1 MSKLS
6 RPSTVPLTHLEAHAY
21 HTRHDPHR
29 QASGLADIILGGQDG
44 LVNVLGIILGVAAAT
59 NDAHIVTVA
68 GLAATF
74 AESVSMA
81 AVAYTST
88 LAESDFYESERER
101 EYRHISEV
109 PELERQ
115 EIYDI
120 YQDKG
125 FRGVLLERIVD
136 TITANRDVWVAVM
149 MAEEHQLSPVNRQE
163 ALRIAVVVG
172 LSAIVGSLIPLLPF
186 AFLSVKMSMWA
197 SVVIAGATLFIVGAY
212 KARVTVGHPGRSGL
226 EMAII
231 GTVSA
236 LVGYAVGILLKVPP
250 A

>member
-1 MSKLS
+1 MSK
-6 RPSTVPLTHLEAHAY
+6 PSQSSPAPQTHLEAHDY
-21 HTRHDPHR
+21 HTRFDPHR
-29 QASGLADIILGGQDG
+29 RASGLADIILGGQDG

-59 NDAHIVTVA
+59 SDAQIVMVA

-74 AESVSMA
+74 AESVSMG

-120 YQDKG
+120 YRHKG
-125 FRGVLLERIVD
+125 FQGVLLERIVD

-149 MAEEHQLSPVNRQE
+149 MAEEHQLSPVNRQQ

-172 LSAIVGSLIPLLPF
+172 FSAIVGSLIPLLPF

-197 SVVIAGATLFIVGAY
+197 SVVIAAVTLFVVGVY

-236 LVGYAVGILLKVPP
+236 LVGYVVGILLKVPP